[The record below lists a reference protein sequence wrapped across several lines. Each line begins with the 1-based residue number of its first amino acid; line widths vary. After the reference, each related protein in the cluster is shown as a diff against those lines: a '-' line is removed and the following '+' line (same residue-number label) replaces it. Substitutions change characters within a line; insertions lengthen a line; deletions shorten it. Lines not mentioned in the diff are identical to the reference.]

1 MKYLPLLIL
10 AALAGCTSSDQGAIN
25 PAAPVSEGF
34 APSSATIASEPPAPA
49 PLGASPV
56 SPGKDI
62 ANQPSTVT
70 TVAPSP
76 EATRMAG
83 FPPPPACGDGS
94 SEPECPAARVEKCR
108 TIGSVTTCDVPPNPA
123 ADSTHY
129 TN

>member
-56 SPGKDI
+56 SLDKDI
-62 ANQPSTVT
+62 ADQPSIGT

-76 EATRMAG
+76 EATRTAG

-94 SEPECPAARVEKCR
+94 TEPECPAARVEKCR

>member
-34 APSSATIASEPPAPA
+34 APSSTTMAGENLAPA

-56 SPGKDI
+56 APGKDI
-62 ANQPSTVT
+62 ADQPSTGT
-70 TVAPSP
+70 TVASSP
-76 EATRMAG
+76 EATRTAG

>member
-34 APSSATIASEPPAPA
+34 APSSATIASEPPVPA

-62 ANQPSTVT
+62 ADQPSTGT

-94 SEPECPAARVEKCR
+94 SESECPAARVEKCR
-108 TIGSVTTCDVPPNPA
+108 TVGSVTTCDVPPNPA